1 MSRPILVIILASLL
15 TLASASAADKPSGK
29 LYRWVDEE
37 GNVHYSDKL
46 PPEQAQKGRDE
57 ISDRGVHLGTVPPA
71 KTPEEY
77 AREQEEA
84 RLRAEHQRI
93 LEAQQAAD
101 KVLLR
106 TFRTEDDLLLAR
118 DGKLASIDIMIKVT
132 QGNIRRA
139 QTKLTDLQAR
149 AATAERSGRAAPAQ
163 VMADIQATQR
173 VIEEG
178 YATIVRRE
186 GEKDVIRA
194 ASERDLKRFR
204 ELKNLNLGKEI
215 PGQRV
220 LELSNIIVCEGTE
233 CAAAWAR
240 ADAFVRRHA
249 TTPLQ
254 IQGDNILM
262 TGTPVEESGVG
273 IAVSRIQ
280 DKVAKRTVLFL
291 DLYCRPTLAGQEF
304 CASEKVNGI
313 RRAFRQDVGQE

>member
-1 MSRPILVIILASLL
+1 MSRPILVIILASLF
-15 TLASASAADKPSGK
+15 TLGSANAADKPPGK

-46 PPEQAQKGRDE
+46 PPEQAQKSRDE

-173 VIEEG
+173 AIEEG

-186 GEKDVIRA
+186 GEKDAIRA

-204 ELKNLNLGKEI
+204 ELKNLNLDKEI
-215 PGQRV
+215 PGQHT
-220 LELSNIIVCEGTE
+220 LELSNIIVCEGTG
-233 CAAAWAR
+233 CAAAWTR
-240 ADAFVRRHA
+240 AEAFVRRHA

-262 TGTPVEESGVG
+262 TGTPAEEGGVG

-280 DKVAKRTVLFL
+280 DKIAKRTVLFL

-304 CASEKVNGI
+304 CASEKVTHI